1 MPLGSVKRGWAY
13 KLLFINIVLWYG
25 QISEDVEKT
34 WSCLF
39 RNQCLVK
46 SCMPNFWRNDELI
59 LTMSWVGC
67 LITDSELFILFAENS
82 QILLFPFSSCI
93 DVSGS
98 TESVSKQPTHLIIAA
113 KVFTNQW
120 LPVEESSVYD
130 IIDGPHSIK
139 ISQINFFLYLAR
151 NLQKILGI

>member
-1 MPLGSVKRGWAY
+1 MCSSEMCL
-13 KLLFINIVLWYG
+13 
-25 QISEDVEKT
+25 ISAA
-34 WSCLF
+34 
-39 RNQCLVK
+39 
-46 SCMPNFWRNDELI
+46 I
-59 LTMSWVGC
+59 MSWVGC

-139 ISQINFFLYLAR
+139 ISQINLFSCLAR
-151 NLQKILGI
+151 NLQKNILVYKGHEELQTFLTTSRLFDKSLKSLQTPQL